1 VTRDRSGILATCVSL
16 LILSLMSVPGVRAV
30 SEGDTVS
37 DLRRSGASA
46 PDTPEFAFLSLLNE
60 SRAAALLPPLHA
72 DDTLAAF
79 ARSHTRAMV
88 ERHALFHS
96 AHDARVASAPA
107 GWRRLGENVGV
118 GESAETLHAAFM
130 NSPRHRDN
138 VLGDYDGVAI
148 GSERDQHGQLYVTV
162 VFVKRGAPTTIQ
174 LASTHR

>member
-1 VTRDRSGILATCVSL
+1 M
-16 LILSLMSVPGVRAV
+16 ILSLISVPSVRALGD
-30 SEGDTVS
+30 GDTVS

-60 SRAAALLPPLHA
+60 SRAAALLPALRA
-72 DDTLAAF
+72 DDTLASF

-96 AHDARVASAPA
+96 AQRERSASAPP

-118 GESAETLHAAFM
+118 GESPETLHGAFM
-130 NSPRHRDN
+130 NSSRHRDN
-138 VLGDYDGVAI
+138 ILGDYDSVAI
-148 GSERDQHGQLYVTV
+148 GSERDSDGQLYVTV
-162 VFVKRGAPTTIQ
+162 VFVKQGAPATIQ